1 MDKEKVSAA
10 LRDLAAEYANIP
22 RSETARLREVLD
34 DVEAALTAGAS
45 HTAVLATLHAHEF
58 TLTPTSFE
66 STLARLRRERRE
78 RDEHQETTQKHRKWA

>member
-10 LRDLAAEYANIP
+10 LQDLAAEYANIP

-45 HTAVLATLHAHEF
+45 HTAVLETLHAHGF

-78 RDEHQETTQKHRKWA
+78 HDEHQEAAQNRRK

>member
-10 LRDLAAEYANIP
+10 LQDLAAEYANIP

-45 HTAVLATLHAHEF
+45 HTAVLATLHAHGF

-66 STLARLRRERRE
+66 STLVRLRRERRGQ
-78 RDEHQETTQKHRKWA
+78 DATTTRSRQRRV

>member
-10 LRDLAAEYANIP
+10 LRDLAVEYANIP

-45 HTAVLATLHAHEF
+45 HTAVLATLHAHGF
-58 TLTPTSFE
+58 TLTSTSFE
-66 STLARLRRERRE
+66 STLARLRRERRG
-78 RDEHQETTQKHRKWA
+78 

>member
-10 LRDLAAEYANIP
+10 LQDLAAEYANIP

-45 HTAVLATLHAHEF
+45 HTAVLETLHTHGF

-78 RDEHQETTQKHRKWA
+78 RDEHQEAAQNRRK